1 MTYYLLL
8 PCLSELAVEACSG
21 SSSAV
26 DEVGGVLP
34 EWVEH
39 FRWNAF
45 SRPFDAPSEG
55 VAQSICLG
63 QPKRKK
69 KLFNLILIST
79 LGFVLNSRRYSLIFH
94 LWYRRNHPSVDYRF
108 LT

>member
-1 MTYYLLL
+1 MQARFKHCKNKFLKVFKVGSTQYKIIFPAMTYQLLL

-21 SSSAV
+21 SCSAV
-26 DEVGGVLP
+26 GEVGDVLP

-55 VAQSICLG
+55 VAQSICPG
-63 QPKRKK
+63 QPKEKENK
-69 KLFNLILIST
+69 
-79 LGFVLNSRRYSLIFH
+79 
-94 LWYRRNHPSVDYRF
+94 
-108 LT
+108 